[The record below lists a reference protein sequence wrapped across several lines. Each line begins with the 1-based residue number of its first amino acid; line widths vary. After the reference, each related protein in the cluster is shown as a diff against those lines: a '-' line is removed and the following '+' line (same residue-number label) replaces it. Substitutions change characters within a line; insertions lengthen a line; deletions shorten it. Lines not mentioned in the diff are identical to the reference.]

1 MQMRIYFNFFLML
14 MIYAFSY
21 SPKTV
26 FAENVPKLVS
36 IKTSKANLRYGPGK
50 NYPIKLVF
58 IKKQI
63 PLVIFDQFD
72 HWRKVLTTNNIIGW
86 IHKSQLT
93 VKHRSIVLK
102 PDYLRRKPKLSSNKI
117 AFLHEYA
124 NVSVIKCKVYWCK
137 ITLKNRKFTGWYI
150 KKYLWGSNYIII
162 N

>member
-1 MQMRIYFNFFLML
+1 MNFYLKL
-14 MIYAFSY
+14 FSLLIFSSLFY
-21 SPKTV
+21 LPEIAL
-26 FAENVPKLVS
+26 AERFPKLVS

-50 NYPIKLVF
+50 HYPVKLTF

-63 PLVIFDQFD
+63 PLAIIDQFD
-72 HWRKVLTTNNIIGW
+72 HWRKVLTTKNLTGW

-93 VKHRSIVLK
+93 TKHRSIILK
-102 PDYLRRKPKLSSNKI
+102 PDYLRKKPDLSSKRV
-117 AFLHEYA
+117 AFLDYNV

-137 ITLKNRKFTGWYI
+137 ITLKKRKFSGWYI